1 MGICCSKYREG
12 GENFGVFASK
22 AGVYPEKGDFAALVQ
37 CPQGCWGSPLPS
49 ALPQHPAPCWQP
61 LRSTPATRVAR
72 GHPLLSGVIRVDRID
87 GMFHQAIR
95 GKKKKS
101 NLFQNTKA
109 AAGIN

>member
-37 CPQGCWGSPLPS
+37 CPQGWWGSPFPS

-61 LRSTPATRVAR
+61 LRSTSASWVAR

-95 GKKKKS
+95 GKKKS